1 MIAML
6 RNKNEQILHEIKKKE
21 QEINRMKE
29 QMKKNVGDKTVGKNS
44 FEVFQG
50 LGNRTPCKDRQSNDD
65 KYAFLMER
73 NERELSMTVKENSML
88 REKIF

>member
-29 QMKKNVGDKTVGKNS
+29 QMKKNVGEKNLAKNS
-44 FEVFQG
+44 FEVLQG
-50 LGNRTPCKDRQSNDD
+50 LGNRTPSKDRQSNDD
-65 KYAFLMER
+65 KYVFLM
-73 NERELSMTVKENSML
+73 
-88 REKIF
+88 

>member
-29 QMKKNVGDKTVGKNS
+29 QMKKNVGDKTVAKNS

-50 LGNRTPCKDRQSNDD
+50 LGNRTPSKDRQANDD
-65 KYAFLMER
+65 KYVFLM
-73 NERELSMTVKENSML
+73 
-88 REKIF
+88 